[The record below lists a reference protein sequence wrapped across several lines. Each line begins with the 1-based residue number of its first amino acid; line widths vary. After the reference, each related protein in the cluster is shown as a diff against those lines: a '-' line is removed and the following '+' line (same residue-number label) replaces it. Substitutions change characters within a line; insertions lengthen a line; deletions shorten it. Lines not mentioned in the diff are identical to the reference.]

1 MRLEASD
8 IQFND
13 ILRAAYVRRVCPGF
27 AEAYRQA
34 ARVAKERGIPVPS
47 IQGARRQYLASAT
60 DADVAV
66 RSGRAHREAGL

>member
-1 MRLEASD
+1 MRMEAED

-13 ILRAAYVRRVCPGF
+13 ILRLFYVRRVSPSF
-27 AEAYRQA
+27 LQAYRDA

-47 IQGARRQYLASAT
+47 PQAARRQYLASST

-66 RSGRAHREAGL
+66 RTGRVQREEGL